1 MGASTIAILLF
12 ILVIDIVLIAKDIKN
27 KLIFKGI
34 KKFRI
39 TMPVMIIVFII
50 LTLTAN
56 QFRNEDIIVC
66 IGILPLVFVGNKTGI
81 TERGF
86 LFNSYVTPWNKV
98 ENYSLEEKEEKY
110 IVTYKTNIGSR
121 IIKFNLEDKDEVK
134 KYLLGIKQLR
144 YVRKHK

>member
-144 YVRKHK
+144 YVRKYK